1 MTKKF
6 FKIEKWRRPRMVS
19 RDVKAALSEP
29 FSFCATPEKIRSRCG
44 TARSAAVKD
53 MSHCLERKPLTVTSH
68 FIT

>member
-1 MTKKF
+1 
-6 FKIEKWRRPRMVS
+6 MVS

-29 FSFCATPEKIRSRCG
+29 FSFCVTPEKIRSRRG

>member
-1 MTKKF
+1 
-6 FKIEKWRRPRMVS
+6 MVS

-29 FSFCATPEKIRSRCG
+29 FSFCATPEKIRSRRG

-53 MSHCLERKPLTVTSH
+53 MSHCLEHKPLTVTSH